1 MSEHSDARTSRYSRP
16 YYTQRTAVG
25 VNLHLYPDSVL
36 DVRVPDGANYATLHL
51 GEHLADVTIYATRSD
66 LRRLYELLDQAASQL
81 GGATISD
88 HAYEAYCNGWDD
100 AMSWLQKQNDEPI
113 PANVPGELREAG

>member
-1 MSEHSDARTSRYSRP
+1 MSHNRDAN
-16 YYTQRTAVG
+16 YYRQRTG
-25 VNLHLYPDSVL
+25 VDVNVHLYPDSVM

-51 GEHLADVTIYATRSD
+51 GEHRGDLTIFVGRTE
-66 LRRLYELLDQAASQL
+66 LPRLYELLDRAARGL
-81 GGATISD
+81 GMTLASE